1 MSETTSRRPHA
12 RRFGQAA
19 VLGVLSTVLFA
30 CGSTSNSTGPASTSS
45 PAHSPTGTPIKVMTI
60 STVNTTYGNNPTA
73 YTGAQAAVDRV
84 NSEGGV
90 ANHPLVLV
98 TCNDQGTPDGAGAC
112 AQQAVSDGVAAVI
125 GSYSRGSGSRII
137 PVLEQA
143 HIPDIAN
150 QVITPQDSTSEI
162 AFPING
168 SAPSLYAGSA
178 LLIVQNGATKVSVVR
193 ADASSTANLEKFVKS
208 ALATKGISIN
218 DVTIPSGTVDF
229 APIVAASTE
238 NTNGVVLMTDK
249 NSTTQWLQAAHSA
262 GIDLQNTVKAVA
274 NPAVVDIAT
283 LKTLADGVYLADHY
297 PAENS
302 GLKDVDQAYKDIRAQ
317 PAPNTPDTVS
327 LNAYFGVIVF
337 ADAVKNN
344 TAFDG
349 ASVLAALRKVSNLTV
364 GGRTLDF
371 TKENPTTG
379 LNRITNTQVFTFR
392 VENEQIKPLSKTPI
406 TALPS

>member
-1 MSETTSRRPHA
+1 MIQSWRRPRSA
-12 RRFGQAA
+12 RGVCQVA
-19 VLGVLSTVLFA
+19 VIGVVSTVLFA
-30 CGSTSNSTGPASTSS
+30 CGSTNNTAGPASTST

-73 YTGAQAAVDRV
+73 YSGAQAGVDRV
-84 NSEGGV
+84 NDEGGV
-90 ANHPLVLV
+90 DNHPLVLE

-125 GSYSRGSGSRII
+125 GSYSRASGSRII

-143 HIPDIAN
+143 NIPYVAN
-150 QVITPQDSTSEI
+150 QVISPQDSTSEI

-178 LLIVQNGATKVSVVR
+178 LLIVANGAKKVSVVR
-193 ADASSTANLEKFVKS
+193 ADASSTANLETYVKQ
-208 ALATKGISIN
+208 ALSTKGISIN

-262 GIDLQNTVKAVA
+262 GIDLENTVKAVA
-274 NPAVVDIAT
+274 NPAVVDIPT

-297 PAENS
+297 PAEHS
-302 GLKDVDQAYKDIRAQ
+302 GLADVDQAYADIRAQ
-317 PAPNTPDTVS
+317 PSNNTPDTVS

-349 ASVLAALRKVSNLTV
+349 ASCLAALRKVSNLTV
-364 GGRTLDF
+364 GGRTLNF
-371 TKENPTTG
+371 TKENPTKG

-392 VENEQIKPLSKTPI
+392 IENEQIKSLSKTPI